1 MKKNARKL
9 SLALCAT
16 LLLNTT
22 GAGAMTS
29 LAQLATTVSELIP
42 IVTQVIGA
50 VAQIGTIATTIAI
63 VAGGANIDSD
73 AAQTALA
80 VFGAIGEATS
90 LNAAGD
96 VFART
101 KQQMSVLEA
110 NLQNQSHIIPADA
123 PTNAEGKNWGKIQ
136 LPPVDGSTMI
146 QFPKITSGSRAGQE
160 NKIVVQLT
168 KVSRQEKNAMKN
180 IKPVIQTSEG
190 AAATTTIPIN
200 LNYKVTFY
208 AVMQTANG
216 QGYELGS
223 MILSALPNNGTL
235 YCFVQP
241 NGELKILS
249 RTQNMNTFTSIPS
262 QFSAQ
267 EWQNRT
273 ARSTVQGR
281 IETIKAAGPAAVA
294 A

>member
-1 MKKNARKL
+1 MKKNTRKL

-16 LLLNTT
+16 LLLNTA
-22 GAGAMTS
+22 GAGAMAGLAS
-29 LAQLATTVSELIP
+29 LAESITSITQTL
-42 IVTQVIGA
+42 TQVIG
-50 VAQIGTIATTIAI
+50 VIAQVGQIATTIAI
-63 VAGGANIDSD
+63 VAGGTNIDSD
-73 AAQTALA
+73 AAATALA
-80 VFGAIGEATS
+80 VFGAIGEVTS

-101 KQQMSVLEA
+101 KQQMSILEA

-146 QFPKITSGSRAGQE
+146 QFPKITSGSRAGQD

-180 IKPVIQTSEG
+180 VKPVIQTTEG
-190 AAATTTIPIN
+190 AAAATTVPTN

-223 MILSALPNNGTL
+223 MILSALPNKGTL

-249 RTQNMNTFTSIPS
+249 RTQNMNTFTSMPS

-273 ARSTVQGR
+273 ALSTVKGK
-281 IETIKAAGPAAVA
+281 IENIKASGQAVA